1 MVAEPGSR
9 LNRAPAV
16 IPVILLNLL
25 VWIACAS
32 EVMSAPLI
40 DTRLLGKPPRFEGD
54 INAWKQWRFQT
65 LAYFGA
71 LDPDLHEDLK
81 LAESI
86 PAPIAYG
93 DLNATKQGRSRMVF
107 YVLSQLLNKAPLQVL
122 MGISDNN
129 GYEAWRSLKRDYEP
143 DSGSRHVAMLSNVL
157 RPTFEGT
164 LPEFWEKLRRWH
176 NDVETYEASSG
187 EELTDNM

>member
-1 MVAEPGSR
+1 MPCFVLRGLALVKRSMVAEPGSR

-16 IPVILLNLL
+16 IPNIFLNLL
-25 VWIACAS
+25 VWIDCAR

-81 LAESI
+81 LV
-86 PAPIAYG
+86 
-93 DLNATKQGRSRMVF
+93 TF
-107 YVLSQLLNKAPLQVL
+107 LLPQ
-122 MGISDNN
+122 S
-129 GYEAWRSLKRDYEP
+129 
-143 DSGSRHVAMLSNVL
+143 
-157 RPTFEGT
+157 
-164 LPEFWEKLRRWH
+164 
-176 NDVETYEASSG
+176 
-187 EELTDNM
+187 